1 MRNPHG
7 FPIWY
12 ELMTPDPDNASR
24 FYDAVLGW
32 RVGPPMSEDLDYRLI
47 DTGHGEVGGIM
58 RMTPDM
64 QAACVKPG
72 WLFYIGV
79 DDVDATV
86 AKVEAVGGS
95 VHRPPQTMGG
105 VGRFAVVAD
114 PQGIPFYVM
123 RGEVDELSH
132 AWEAN
137 GLGKCGWNELTT
149 PDQAGALAFYADVF
163 GWSYPD
169 RMAMGDLGDY
179 VFVEAG
185 GETIGAIMQR
195 PADAPPGGWQ
205 FYFRAADID
214 AAAAAVVASGGTVD
228 MGPMDVPGDERII
241 VATDPHD
248 AMFGVVAGPTG
259 AA

>member
-12 ELMTPDPDNASR
+12 ELLTPDPDGAR
-24 FYDAVLGW
+24 GFYEAVIGW
-32 RVGPPMSEDLDYRLI
+32 TVGAPMSDAMDYRLI
-47 DTGHGEVGGIM
+47 DTGEGEVGGIA
-58 RMTPDM
+58 RLTPEM
-64 QAACVKPG
+64 PGAKPG

-79 DDVDATV
+79 DDVDA
-86 AKVEAVGGS
+86 AVTRIEQAGGA
-95 VHRPPQTMGG
+95 VHEPPQTIAG
-105 VGRFAVVAD
+105 VGGLALVVD

-123 RGEVDELSH
+123 RGEMDEASH
-132 AWEAN
+132 AWQAN
-137 GLGKCGWNELTT
+137 GPGKCGWNELTT
-149 PDQAGALAFYADVF
+149 PDQARALAFYAEVF
-163 GWSYPD
+163 GWAYPD
-169 RMAMGDLGDY
+169 RMPMGDMGDY

-205 FYFRAADID
+205 FYFRAAEID

-241 VATDPHD
+241 VATDPHG
-248 AMFGVVAGPTG
+248 AQFGVVAGARATP
-259 AA
+259 

>member
-12 ELMTPDPDNASR
+12 ELLTPDSDVSR
-24 FYDAVLGW
+24 GFYQAVLGW
-32 RVGPPMSEDLDYRLI
+32 TVGEPMSPDMDYRLL
-47 DTGHGEVGGIM
+47 DTGQGHVGGLW
-58 RMTPDM
+58 RLTPEM
-64 QAACVKPG
+64 EGAKPG

-86 AKVEAVGGS
+86 ARIEAAGGA
-95 VHRPPQTMGG
+95 VHQPPQTMEG
-105 VGRFAVVAD
+105 VGRFAAVVD

-123 RGEVDELSH
+123 RGEPDEASH

-149 PDQAGALAFYADVF
+149 PDQAGALSFYADVF
-163 GWSYPD
+163 GWTYPD
-169 RMAMGDLGDY
+169 RMPMGDMGDY
-179 VFVEAG
+179 VFVEVG

-195 PADAPPGGWQ
+195 PADAPPGAWQ
-205 FYFRAADID
+205 FYFRAPDID
-214 AAAAAVVASGGTVD
+214 GAAAAVVASGGTVH

-241 VATDPHD
+241 VASDPHG
-248 AMFGVVAGPTG
+248 AMFGVVSGQRAGT
-259 AA
+259 

>member
-12 ELMTPDPDNASR
+12 ELLTPDPDAAR
-24 FYDAVLGW
+24 GFYEAVIGW
-32 RVGPPMSEDLDYRLI
+32 SVGAPMSAALDYRLL
-47 DTGHGEVGGIM
+47 DTGQGQVGGMM
-58 RMTPDM
+58 RLAPEME
-64 QAACVKPG
+64 AGGARPG

-86 AKVEAVGGS
+86 ARIQALGGS
-95 VHRPPQTMGG
+95 VHVAPQTMEG
-105 VGRFAVVAD
+105 VGRFSLVAD

-123 RGEVDELSH
+123 RGEMDEASH

-137 GLGKCGWNELTT
+137 GPGKCGWNELTT
-149 PDQAGALAFYADVF
+149 PDQAGALAFYAEVF

-169 RMAMGDLGDY
+169 RMPMGDMGDY

-195 PADAPPGGWQ
+195 PADAPPPAWL

-214 AAAAAVVASGGTVD
+214 PAAAAVVASGGTVH

-241 VATDPHD
+241 VASDPHG
-248 AMFGVVAGPTG
+248 AQFGVVA
-259 AA
+259 AAKATP